1 MDVAWQD
8 GAGSFLDWSGSDLS
22 GSFASSASSDGSVL
36 WSSSADTPLFSG
48 DSVLWESTAD
58 SPAGSHLSAFDPS
71 ASDTDGTPTR
81 SWITSGTSS
90 LLVGTS
96 SLDNGLLWAGAGDT
110 GSSALLTNAGG
121 AQFDLAAG
129 SGGSSQW
136 QQLLGV
142 SGNEPTWFQEATHL
156 VWTGGSGQS
165 PLAPP
170 VTSDSLHLPS
180 SVATPIFPAIG
191 PEHIQWTDPSAA
203 TGLLAGPSLVDVA
216 PPTPISGAGIISQ
229 STGGLPLTGA
239 GSR

>member
-22 GSFASSASSDGSVL
+22 GSFASLGSGDGSVL

-48 DSVLWESTAD
+48 DSVLWESSAD

-71 ASDTDGTPTR
+71 ASDTDGTPTS
-81 SWITSGTSS
+81 SWITSGTSGP
-90 LLVGTS
+90 LVGS
-96 SLDNGLLWAGAGDT
+96 ASLDSGLLWAGVGDT
-110 GSSALLTNAGG
+110 GSSSLLTNAGG

-129 SGGSSQW
+129 SGSSQW

-142 SGNEPTWFQEATHL
+142 SGNQPTWFQEATHL
-156 VWTGGSGQS
+156 VWTAGSIQ

-170 VTSDSLHLPS
+170 VTPDSLHLAS

-191 PEHIQWTDPSAA
+191 PEHILWTDPSAA

-229 STGGLPLTGA
+229 STSGLPLTGA